1 MVWHTNLMHV
11 WLWLRLSFCV
21 CYFSLN
27 VYNLEKKKQNILWP
41 MKSHG
46 SPPCMFEALRSFE
59 SFDEMHE
66 DPAQRILLVSQS
78 IMASL
83 KLKCSRYG
91 KEQFHDFTHIWC
103 FWCQKNPIEKLILVV
118 EVETLVTCVPWKT
131 MEDRKQK
138 TNWHVNIFCCRKAR
152 IVPII

>member
-1 MVWHTNLMHV
+1 
-11 WLWLRLSFCV
+11 
-21 CYFSLN
+21 
-27 VYNLEKKKQNILWP
+27 

-91 KEQFHDFTHIWC
+91 KEQFHDFTHICC
-103 FWCQKNPIEKLILVV
+103 FWCQKNPIEKINIGGGSGDPCHLC
-118 EVETLVTCVPWKT
+118 TLENKG
-131 MEDRKQK
+131 DRK
-138 TNWHVNIFCCRKAR
+138 KAKDKLTR
-152 IVPII
+152 